1 MNDLSCDVKT
11 IPTHTFM
18 HTDNISC
25 NHGCA
30 LDGTVARQ
38 GDGFVHGT
46 IDGVLNLPETYDS
59 GSEPMKDLP
68 CDIKTIPTP
77 TFMHTDKVSCNHGCA
92 LDGAV
97 DGSVHGAFGGVLNL
111 PEAYDSGSEPMN
123 DYHVISKPFK
133 NPHLRM
139 LIILHA
145 TMVAPWTGLS
155 LD

>member
-1 MNDLSCDVKT
+1 
-11 IPTHTFM
+11 M

-25 NHGCA
+25 NHGWA

-59 GSEPMKDLP
+59 GSEPMNDLP

-97 DGSVHGAFGGVLNL
+97 ARHGDGSVHGAFGGVLNL

-123 DYHVISKPFK
+123 DLSCDIKTISKPTFT
-133 NPHLRM
+133 
-139 LIILHA
+139 HA
-145 TMVAPWTGLS
+145 DNT
-155 LD
+155 